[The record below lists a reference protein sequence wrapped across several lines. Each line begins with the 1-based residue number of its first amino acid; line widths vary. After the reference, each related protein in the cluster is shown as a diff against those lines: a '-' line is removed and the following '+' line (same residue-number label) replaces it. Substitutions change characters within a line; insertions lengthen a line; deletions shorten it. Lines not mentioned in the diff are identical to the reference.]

1 MFQKKKTL
9 DSILEMFQQTKK
21 DLAEL
26 LVSLNREKI
35 DKQVDIAV
43 LNAEILTI
51 DETSIK
57 AAKSL
62 QKIEEILGD

>member
-9 DSILEMFQQTKK
+9 DTIFEVFQQTKK
-21 DLAEL
+21 DLEEL
-26 LVSLNREKI
+26 LVSLNKEKV
-35 DKQVDIAV
+35 DKQVDITV
-43 LNAEILTI
+43 LNSEIQTL

>member
-9 DSILEMFQQTKK
+9 DTIFEVFQQTKK
-21 DLAEL
+21 DLEEL
-26 LVSLNREKI
+26 LVRLNKESVE
-35 DKQVDIAV
+35 KQVSITV
-43 LNAEILTI
+43 MNSEIQTLN
-51 DETSIK
+51 ETSIK